1 MCRASVELTYV
12 KIIGLNSLES
22 PARKTIMSARHQKGL
37 YGRVVRSQTQG
48 SFKRKERKKS
58 PERNNLTAA
67 VNQSLQQRTL
77 WWLADKFPMVSSR
90 TSQGLKFKLNKR
102 RF

>member
-22 PARKTIMSARHQKGL
+22 SARKTIMSAHHQKGL

-48 SFKRKERKKS
+48 SFKRKEKKS

-77 WWLADKFPMVSSR
+77 WWLADKFPMVPSR
-90 TSQGLKFKLNKR
+90 TSLGLKFKLNKR
-102 RF
+102 CF